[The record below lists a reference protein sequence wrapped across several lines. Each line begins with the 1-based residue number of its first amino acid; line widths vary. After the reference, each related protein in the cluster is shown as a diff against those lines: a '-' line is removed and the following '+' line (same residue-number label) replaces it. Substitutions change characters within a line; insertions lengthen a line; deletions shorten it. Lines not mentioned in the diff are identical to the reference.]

1 MAEVTRSTGS
11 GSSRAES
18 KDERSRGMKFED
30 ALKKLE
36 IVVNELEGGDLSLD
50 ASLTKYEEGVKF
62 IRLCQKKLGEARKR
76 IEILVKTKEGK
87 IKIEPFEDEGAK
99 KKKQ

>member
-1 MAEVTRSTGS
+1 MSE
-11 GSSRAES
+11 
-18 KDERSRGMKFED
+18 MKFED

-36 IVVNELEGGDLSLD
+36 TVVGELESGDLALDVSLE
-50 ASLTKYEEGVKF
+50 KYEEGVKL

-87 IKIEPFEDEGAK
+87 IKIEPFEDESSK
-99 KKKQ
+99 RKKQEK

>member
-1 MAEVTRSTGS
+1 MAEVTHSTGS

-36 IVVNELEGGDLSLD
+36 TIVSDLESGDISLD
-50 ASLTKYEEGVKF
+50 VSLAKYEEGVKLV
-62 IRLCQKKLGEARKR
+62 RLCQRKLGEARKK

-87 IKIEPFEDEGAK
+87 IKIEPFDK
-99 KKKQ
+99 K